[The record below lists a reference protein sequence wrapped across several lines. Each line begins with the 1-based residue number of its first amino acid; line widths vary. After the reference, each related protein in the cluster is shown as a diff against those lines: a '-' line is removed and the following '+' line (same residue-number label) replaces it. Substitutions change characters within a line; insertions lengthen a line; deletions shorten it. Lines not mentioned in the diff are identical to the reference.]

1 MDQEQESTSP
11 KNTVTVEDIGPCKKK
26 VMVEVPQD
34 AIKGKTD
41 EQYSDLQKEAV
52 VPGFRKG
59 RAPRRLLE
67 KRFGKETSEQVKLQI
82 LAEASDAA
90 IKDNALN
97 VFGEPDVNYEEI
109 ELPTEG
115 AMKFEFEV
123 EVWPEFDLPELEGI
137 PVTKPQME
145 VSDEQIESEL
155 AQLRRLSGVWSPRE
169 DAPCEMEDQLL
180 ADVVIKAEDVEE
192 AEKLDNTE
200 VYVRKNGFVGSVP
213 VDNLDEVLVGAK
225 AGESKQVTVEVP
237 KTFFREE
244 YRGKK
249 VDITIEIK
257 DVKWLKPAELDAAF
271 LERFES
277 ENEDDLKEKIRDML
291 EGRLEDQARKD
302 MSEQI
307 YTYLLENANFDL
319 PLDVVAQQA
328 TTVLQRQYV
337 RLLQQGVDK
346 EKMEEQMESL
356 RASSEEQAQEQ
367 LKTFFVTDKVCDKLE
382 IEVTDE
388 EVNGHIAQLAI
399 QRGQRPEKM
408 KEQME
413 RDGSLSQF
421 RLEIRQNKCISKLL
435 ESATITEGKP
445 QKKADKTA
453 KKKKTSTK
461 KTTKKSSKK
470 LDKQDD
476 N

>member
-26 VMVEVPQD
+26 VIVEVPQD

-41 EQYSDLQKEAV
+41 EQYQDLQKEAV

-90 IKDNALN
+90 IKDNELN
-97 VFGEPDVNYEEI
+97 VFGEPDVSYEEI

-115 AMKFEFEV
+115 ALKFEFEV

-145 VSDEQIESEL
+145 VSDEQIDSEL
-155 AQLRRLSGVWSPRE
+155 AQLRRLSGVWAPRE
-169 DAPCEMEDQLL
+169 DAPCELEDQLL
-180 ADVVIKAEDVEE
+180 ADVVIKADDVEE

-200 VYVRKNGFVGSVP
+200 VYARKNGFVGSVP
-213 VDNLDEVLVGAK
+213 VENLDEVLVGAK

-237 KTFFREE
+237 KTYFREE

-291 EGRLEDQARKD
+291 DGALVDQVRPD
-302 MSEQI
+302 TTEQ
-307 YTYLLENANFDL
+307 T
-319 PLDVVAQQA
+319 
-328 TTVLQRQYV
+328 
-337 RLLQQGVDK
+337 
-346 EKMEEQMESL
+346 
-356 RASSEEQAQEQ
+356 
-367 LKTFFVTDKVCDKLE
+367 
-382 IEVTDE
+382 
-388 EVNGHIAQLAI
+388 
-399 QRGQRPEKM
+399 
-408 KEQME
+408 
-413 RDGSLSQF
+413 
-421 RLEIRQNKCISKLL
+421 
-435 ESATITEGKP
+435 
-445 QKKADKTA
+445 
-453 KKKKTSTK
+453 
-461 KTTKKSSKK
+461 
-470 LDKQDD
+470 
-476 N
+476 

>member
-1 MDQEQESTSP
+1 MGQEQESTAP

-26 VMVEVPQD
+26 VMVEVPAD

-41 EQYSDLQKEAV
+41 EQYRDLQKEAV

-90 IKDNALN
+90 IKDNELN
-97 VFGEPDVNYEEI
+97 VFGEPDINHEEI
-109 ELPTEG
+109 ELPSEG
-115 AMKFEFEV
+115 PLKFEFEV
-123 EVWPEFDLPELEGI
+123 EVWPEFELPDLENI
-137 PVTKPQME
+137 PVTKPKME
-145 VSDEQIESEL
+145 VTDEQIDTEL
-155 AQLRRLSGVWSPRE
+155 AQLRRLSGVWAPRE
-169 DAPCEMEDQLL
+169 EGACEVEDQLL
-180 ADVVIKAEDVEE
+180 ADVVIKAEEVEE

-225 AGESKQVTVEVP
+225 AGETRQVTVEVP
-237 KTFFREE
+237 KTYFREE

-249 VDITIEIK
+249 VDISIEIK

-271 LERFES
+271 LERFEA
-277 ENEDDLKEKIRDML
+277 EGEDDLKEKIQDML
-291 EGRLEDQARKD
+291 EGRLENQARNE

-307 YTYLLENANFDL
+307 YTYLLDNVSFDL

-337 RLLQQGVDK
+337 RLLQQGLSK

-367 LKTFFVTDKVCDKLE
+367 LKTFFVIDKVCDKLE

-388 EVNGHIAQLAI
+388 EVNGHVAQLAI

-408 KEQME
+408 REQME

-435 ESATITEGKP
+435 ESAAITEAKT

-453 KKKKTSTK
+453 KKKKTDSK
-461 KTTKKSSKK
+461 KTTKKSSK
-470 LDKQDD
+470 Q
-476 N
+476 

>member
-1 MDQEQESTSP
+1 MGQEQESTSP
-11 KNTVTVEDIGPCKKK
+11 PNTVTVEDIGPCKKK
-26 VMVEVPQD
+26 VMIEVPQD

-41 EQYSDLQKEAV
+41 EQYRDLQKEAV

-67 KRFGKETSEQVKLQI
+67 KRFGKETCEQVKLQI

-90 IKDNALN
+90 IKDNELN
-97 VFGEPDVNYEEI
+97 VFGDPDIKHEEV
-109 ELPTEG
+109 ELPAEG
-115 AMKFEFEV
+115 ALRFEFEV
-123 EVWPEFDLPELEGI
+123 EVWPEFELPELEGI
-137 PVTKPQME
+137 PVTKPKMA
-145 VSDEQIESEL
+145 VSDEQIGSEL
-155 AQLRRLSGVWSPRE
+155 SQLRRLSGVWSPRE
-169 DAPCEMEDQLL
+169 DAPCEEEDQLL

-213 VDNLDEVLVGAK
+213 VENLHEVLVGAK
-225 AGESKQVTVEVP
+225 AGESKNVAVEVP

-249 VDITIEIK
+249 VDISIDIK
-257 DVKWLKPAELDAAF
+257 DIKWLKPADFDAAF
-271 LERFES
+271 LERFDAES
-277 ENEDDLKEKIRDML
+277 EDDLKEKIRDML

-307 YTYLLENANFDL
+307 YAYLLDSAIFEL
-319 PLDVVAQQA
+319 PLDVVAQQ
-328 TTVLQRQYV
+328 TSTVLQRQYV
-337 RLLQQGVDK
+337 RLLQQGLSQ
-346 EKMEEQMESL
+346 EKVQEQMESL

-382 IEVTDE
+382 IEVSDE

-421 RLEIRQNKCISKLL
+421 KLEIRQNKCISKLL
-435 ESATITEGKP
+435 ESATITEETP
-445 QKKADKTA
+445 QKKAEKTA
-453 KKKKTSTK
+453 KKKKTSDK

-470 LDKQDD
+470 PDEQDD
-476 N
+476 K

>member
-26 VMVEVPQD
+26 VMVDVPQD

-41 EQYSDLQKEAV
+41 EQYRDLQKEAV

-90 IKDNALN
+90 IKDNELN

-145 VSDEQIESEL
+145 VSDEQIDSEL
-155 AQLRRLSGVWSPRE
+155 GQLRRLSGVWAPRE
-169 DAPCEMEDQLL
+169 DAPCDLEDLL
-180 ADVVIKAEDVEE
+180 LSDVVIKAEDVEE

-213 VDNLDEVLVGAK
+213 VESLDEVLVGAK

-257 DVKWLKPAELDAAF
+257 DVEWLKPAELDAAF

-277 ENEDDLKEKIRDML
+277 ESEDDLREKIRDML

-337 RLLQQGVDK
+337 RLLQQGVEK

-367 LKTFFVTDKVCDKLE
+367 LKTFFITDKVCDKLE

-399 QRGQRPEKM
+399 QRGQRPET
-408 KEQME
+408 EE
-413 RDGSLSQF
+413 LVNSLCQQF
-421 RLEIRQNKCISKLL
+421 P
-435 ESATITEGKP
+435 A
-445 QKKADKTA
+445 AA
-453 KKKKTSTK
+453 
-461 KTTKKSSKK
+461 
-470 LDKQDD
+470 
-476 N
+476 